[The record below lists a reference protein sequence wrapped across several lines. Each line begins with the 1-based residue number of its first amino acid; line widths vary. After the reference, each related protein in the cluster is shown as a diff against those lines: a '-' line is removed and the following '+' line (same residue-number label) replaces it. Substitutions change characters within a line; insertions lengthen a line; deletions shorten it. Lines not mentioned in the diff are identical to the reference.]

1 MNLLKRLVI
10 ALEKIADKKDT
21 EFIVE
26 DVKNLLI
33 QNVRAQELMMEK
45 LKLKDLQ
52 RRYFYLKEK
61 QEETLTQ
68 DEQIEIAVWEKHF
81 KDRVAQAVP

>member
-1 MNLLKRLVI
+1 MNLFKRLVI
-10 ALEKIADKKDT
+10 ALEKIADKKDA
-21 EFIVE
+21 EFIVS
-26 DVKNLLI
+26 DIKDLLI
-33 QNVRAQELMMEK
+33 QNVKLQELLMEK

-68 DEQIEIAVWEKHF
+68 DEQIEINVWEKHF
-81 KDRVAQAVP
+81 KDKVG

>member
-1 MNLLKRLVI
+1 MNLFKRLVI

-33 QNVRAQELMMEK
+33 QNVKAQELMMEK

-81 KDRVAQAVP
+81 KDKIG

>member
-1 MNLLKRLVI
+1 MNLFKRLVI

-33 QNVRAQELMMEK
+33 QNVKAQELMMEK

-61 QEETLTQ
+61 KNFW
-68 DEQIEIAVWEKHF
+68 DY
-81 KDRVAQAVP
+81 